1 MKKYTIILIAAL
13 VACAFSACDEKTTLP
28 YIPVEKPD
36 PTPPSG
42 ENPDTYTVTYR
53 LDKVLL
59 CPPENPKGTEIFGK
73 LDYFSSLRM
82 TLDVSPLKIT
92 VTFDNGNVPFS
103 PFAEPLPEGPVE
115 CELDTNVYPAPNVL
129 RLKGTDTVIAT
140 FDQDGFTTEFQ
151 LDSKLLTYKYIF
163 KPL

>member
-1 MKKYTIILIAAL
+1 MKKYAIILIAAL
-13 VACAFSACDEKTTLP
+13 FACAFSACDEETALP

-42 ENPDTYTVTYR
+42 ENPDTYTVIYR

-59 CPPENPKGTEIFGK
+59 CPPENPKGTDIFRK

-92 VTFDNGNVPFS
+92 VTFDNGDVPFS
-103 PFAEPLPEGPVE
+103 PFAEALPEGPVE
-115 CELDTNVYPAPNVL
+115 CELDSNTTPNVL
-129 RLKGTDTVIAT
+129 RIRGTETVIAT
-140 FDQDGFTTEFQ
+140 FEQDGFSTQFQ